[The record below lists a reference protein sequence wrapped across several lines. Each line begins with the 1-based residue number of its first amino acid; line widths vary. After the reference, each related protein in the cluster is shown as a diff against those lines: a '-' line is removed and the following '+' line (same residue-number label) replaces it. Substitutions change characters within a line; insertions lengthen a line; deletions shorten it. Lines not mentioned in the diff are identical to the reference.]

1 MIDEEVVIKQFAS
14 YCRKIL
20 KCEKIDYYRERKY
33 RAEHELHLEMF
44 EDYEVEILTQ
54 TSDTYHF
61 DSFEIMGQDIVVN
74 DECLEQALRKLP
86 ERYLRI
92 ILMYHFIGLN
102 DVEIGKIFHRSRS
115 TICGQRHR
123 AIKMLLEFMEG
134 VGNE

>member
-115 TICGQRHR
+115 TICGQRHS
-123 AIKMLLEFMEG
+123 AIKMLHEFMEG
-134 VGNE
+134 AGNE